1 MSQKKLYPEKYYIA
15 LVDYYY
21 RTRISDS
28 ALTLLLLRIV
38 GSDYEVTE
46 REAKHVFNVMAKNV
60 HNAVFYF
67 LMVE

>member
-1 MSQKKLYPEKYYIA
+1 MSQKKLYPEKYYTA
-15 LVDYYY
+15 LVDHCY
-21 RTRISDS
+21 RARLSES

-38 GSDYEVTE
+38 GSDYEITD
-46 REAKHVFNVMAKNV
+46 REAKHVFNVVEKNV